1 MVVMSKSSSK
11 SPSKSPAK
19 PWVHLLDPDWQAWR
33 ETQFM
38 IGQDPDSVL
47 EKMLQRAGKLPS
59 NPGHRRA
66 EFR

>member
-11 SPSKSPAK
+11 SPSRSPAK

-38 IGQDPDSVL
+38 IGQDPDPIL

-59 NPGHRRA
+59 EPRNRRVSL
-66 EFR
+66 